1 MRRLTTFLTVIALVS
16 VTATSALAQQGRTE
30 LRGRITDETGGALP
44 GVTVFIQ
51 NEADGTFREVITSGD
66 GSYFAAQ
73 LLPGVFTVTV
83 ALPGFT
89 TFQTTGFEL
98 RVGATVPLDIVLGV
112 GALEE
117 TVTVSGQAP
126 LVDLTSAEVGGT
138 LDTAELLDMPLQ
150 NRSAFAAISL
160 LPGIQFLPSA
170 SGGNDTII
178 ANGQTTASSSLN
190 VDGGSNSDSSS
201 GGAGGSQVKVA
212 IESVQEFQ
220 VVSGQFDAEFG
231 RSSGAIINAVT
242 KRGTNQ
248 WSGAGFSY
256 STSTDMTA
264 RNYFNAQQF
273 AEDPSVEKPTNNKY
287 EFGGVFGG
295 PIVQDKAHF
304 FVSLERR
311 LTNPARAII
320 LPSRGAGLPAL
331 SWSAAEQWRAWNTMY
346 RVDHQVNGNNSWAL
360 RFMRE
365 TSPETNR
372 HGNRTLTSGHDS
384 WDEEYIWV
392 GSYTSVIGNN
402 VVNTAR
408 VTRSYEDNGGGPPAW
423 WDLDGPALRD
433 GQMRNLTPALVHDSF
448 QDGVA
453 PWAGARVDSQWQYN
467 NTTSWFVPDMM
478 GDHDFKFGGTFHRS
492 FIDDFR
498 ETRLNGEFHFATDM
512 PFDVNNYSTYPE
524 RLRVRVGAPAGNEFA
539 YPINTFEAFF
549 QDKWTLNERWTVGL
563 GVRWDAELLNAKR
576 VDNPLMVPQTDPR
589 DWNNISPRL
598 SIAYDVTGDGRSVL
612 RAGYG
617 HFYDRTLFSGLDNVL
632 QDPVFSNS
640 FVASFPR
647 GGGDQGGQEDPGPR
661 NGMPI
666 QDPDLAQALRIGS
679 AAAGECGPATARD
692 GATHC
697 PLLNHDFI
705 QSIYPG
711 SATRFNEA
719 NTFIDNY
726 RRQQPLFGQFTVG
739 FEREL
744 MPTLS
749 VAMDY
754 VNIRGSQLLNRI
766 NYVAPLRDG
775 INSSDELTWYD
786 VFPYQNGPGGG
797 YTGVYNRTDTVNYP
811 SCPGAVGAGY
821 YSDDAL
827 LAAQCAKAGP
837 DGIDPRTG
845 LLIGVWQGRL
855 LSIESTGFSSY
866 DGLNFSMEKRYSDRW
881 GMRLSYALGYSRGD
895 TFEQYGTNG
904 ISVNGVQTQVLG
916 DLNMDLNWQPAEHD
930 RKHVLTLSGR
940 TELPGGITLSP
951 IFRYMSANPFTM
963 YNSQFDLDRNGTNW
977 DPLPA
982 GTYGGAGANAFEAEH
997 NGRQGGARQ
1006 GDYINLDVRFG
1017 WRARPGDGDTFD
1029 IYFDLINVLNR
1040 PNFFVASWANGDQ
1053 NSGNFSR
1060 YTLLRSGGV
1069 PRQANFGVRY
1079 GF

>member
-1 MRRLTTFLTVIALVS
+1 MVRRLTTFLTVAALVG
-16 VTATSALAQQGRTE
+16 VTAAPALAQVGRTE
-30 LRGRITDETGGALP
+30 LRGTVTDETGGALP

-51 NEADGTFREVITSGD
+51 NEADGTFREVITGGD

-73 LLPGVFTVTV
+73 LLPGTFSVTA
-83 ALPGFT
+83 ALPGFS

-98 RVGATVPLDIVLGV
+98 RVGQTLPLDIILGV

-138 LDTAELLDMPLQ
+138 LDSQELTEMPLQ

-178 ANGQTTASSSLN
+178 ANGQTAASSNLN
-190 VDGGSNSDSSS
+190 VDGGYNSDSTS

-231 RSSGAIINAVT
+231 RSSGAVINAVT

-256 STSTDMTA
+256 STNTAMTA
-264 RNYFNAQQF
+264 RNFFNQQQF
-273 AEDPSVEKPTNNKY
+273 EDDPSTEKPTNNKY

-304 FVSLERR
+304 FFSLERR
-311 LTNPARAII
+311 ITNPARAVIFAD
-320 LPSRGAGLPAL
+320 RGPGLPDL
-331 SWSAAEQWRAWNTMY
+331 NWSQAENWEAWNTMY
-346 RVDHQVNGNNSWAL
+346 RVDHQVNGSNSWAL
-360 RFMRE
+360 RLMNE

-372 HGNRTLTSGHDS
+372 YGNRTLTSGHDG
-384 WDEEYIWV
+384 WDDEHIWV

-402 VVNTAR
+402 VVNTVR
-408 VTRSYEDNGGGPPAW
+408 ITRSYENVGGGSPAW
-423 WDLDGPALRD
+423 WALDGPGLRN
-433 GQMRNLTPALVHDSF
+433 GQMRNLTPGYEMDSF
-448 QDGVA
+448 SDGIA
-453 PWAGARVDSQWQYN
+453 PWAGGRIDSQWQYN
-467 NTTSWFVPDMM
+467 NTTSWFVPDKM
-478 GDHDFKFGGTFHRS
+478 GDHDIKWGGTYHQA
-492 FIDDFR
+492 FIEDFR
-498 ETRLNGEFHFATDM
+498 ESYLGGQFHFNTDR
-512 PFDVNNYSTYPE
+512 PFDIDDYTTYPE
-524 RLRVRVGAPAGNEFA
+524 RLRIRVGKENGRQFE
-539 YPINTFEAFF
+539 YPINTWEVFL

-563 GVRWDAELLNAKR
+563 GVRWDAEMLNAAAT
-576 VDNPLMVPQTDPR
+576 DNPLMVPGTDPR

-598 SIAYDVTGDGRSVL
+598 SLAYDVTGDGRSVI
-612 RAGYG
+612 RAGFG

-632 QDPVFSNS
+632 QDPIYNDS
-640 FVASFPR
+640 FTANFPR
-647 GGGDQGGQEDPGPR
+647 GGGGQGGQEDPGPR

-666 QDPDLAQALRIGS
+666 QDPELAGSLRIGV
-679 AAAGECGPATARD
+679 AANGECGPATTRD
-692 GATHC
+692 GLTHC
-697 PLLNHDFI
+697 PLVNHDFV
-705 QSIYPG
+705 QSIYPPG
-711 SATRFNEA
+711 NTSRFNEG
-719 NTFIDNY
+719 IVYVDNY
-726 RRQQPLFGQFTVG
+726 RRKQPLFGQFTVG
-739 FEREL
+739 FEREVL
-744 MPTLS
+744 PTLS
-749 VAMDY
+749 VGIDY
-754 VNIRGSQLLNRI
+754 VNISGSQLLNRI
-766 NYVAPLRDG
+766 NYVAPYRDG
-775 INSSDELTWYD
+775 IDSSDPVTFYD
-786 VFPYQNGPGGG
+786 VYADRG
-797 YTGVYNRTDTVNYP
+797 GVYNRTDTVFYP
-811 SCPGAVGAGY
+811 SCPQAAADASQ
-821 YSDDAL
+821 YSSNPAII
-827 LAAQCAKAGP
+827 AEQCAKADP
-837 DGIDPRTG
+837 VTGIDPRTG
-845 LLIGVWQGRL
+845 FMIGVWNSRL
-855 LSIESTGFSSY
+855 LSIESTGLSRY
-866 DGLNFSMEKRYSDRW
+866 DGLNLSMEKRYSDRW

-904 ISVNGVQTQVLG
+904 ISLNGVQTQVLNE
-916 DLNMDLNWQPAEHD
+916 LNMADNWQPAEHD

-940 TELPGGITLSP
+940 TELAGGITLSP

-963 YNSQFDLDRNGTNW
+963 YNSQLDLDRNGTNW

-982 GTYGGAGANAFEAEH
+982 GTYTGEGANAFTVEH

-1006 GDYINLDVRFG
+1006 GDYINLDLRFG
-1017 WRARPGDGDTFD
+1017 WRARPAEGDTLD
-1029 IYFDLINVLNR
+1029 IYFDLINVFNR

-1069 PRQANFGVRY
+1069 PRQANFGIRY

>member
-1 MRRLTTFLTVIALVS
+1 MRRLTTFLTVAALIGAAA
-16 VTATSALAQQGRTE
+16 TAALAQQGRTE
-30 LRGRITDETGGALP
+30 LRGSVTDETGGALP

-51 NEADGTFREVITSGD
+51 NEADGTFREVITGGD

-73 LLPGVFTVTV
+73 LLPGVFTVTA

-98 RVGATVPLDIVLGV
+98 RVGQTLPLDIVLGV

-126 LVDLTSAEVGGT
+126 LVDLTSAEVGGAIDNAD
-138 LDTAELLDMPLQ
+138 LVEMPLV

-160 LPGIQFLPSA
+160 LPGIQFLPS
-170 SGGNDTII
+170 SSQGNDGII
-178 ANGQTTASSSLN
+178 ANGQTAAASSLN
-190 VDGGSNSDSSS
+190 VDGGYNNDSTG

-212 IESVQEFQ
+212 IEAVQEFQ

-231 RSSGAIINAVT
+231 RSSGAVINAVT

-256 STSTDMTA
+256 STNTAMTA

-273 AEDPSVEKPTNNKY
+273 AEDSSVEKPKNSKY
-287 EFGGVFGG
+287 EFGGTFGG
-295 PIVQDKAHF
+295 PVVQDKMHF

-311 LTNPARAII
+311 LTNPAR
-320 LPSRGAGLPAL
+320 SRIFNSRPDLN
-331 SWSAAEQWRAWNTMY
+331 WSAPESWRAWNTMY

-365 TSPETNR
+365 TSPETDR
-372 HGNRTLTSGHDS
+372 YGNRTVISAHDQED
-384 WDEEYIWV
+384 DEQIWV

-402 VVNTAR
+402 VVNTVR
-408 VTRSYEDNGGGPPAW
+408 ITRSYENAAGASPAW
-423 WDLDGPALRD
+423 YEIGGHQSRD
-433 GQMRNLTPALVHDSF
+433 GQMRNLSPGYRMDSF
-448 QDGVA
+448 WDGIA
-453 PWAGARVDSQWQYN
+453 PWAGGRIDSQWQYN
-467 NTTSWFVPDMM
+467 NTTSWFVPDMA

-498 ETRLNGEFHFATDM
+498 ENFLGGAFHFATDE
-512 PFDVNNYSTYPE
+512 PFDVDDYTTYPH
-524 RLRVRVGAPAGNEFA
+524 RLQVRVGAPTGNQFA
-539 YPINTFEAFF
+539 YPINTWEAFF

-576 VDNPLMVPQTDPR
+576 TDNPLMTPGTDPR

-598 SIAYDVTGDGRSVL
+598 SVAYDVTGDGRSVL

-617 HFYDRTLFSGLDNVL
+617 YFYDRTLFSGLDNVL
-632 QDPVFSNS
+632 QDPVVNRS

-647 GGGDQGGQEDPGPR
+647 GGGEQGGQEDPGPR

-666 QDPDLAQALRIGS
+666 EDPELRQALRIGV
-679 AAAGECGPATARD
+679 AANGDCGPATERD

-697 PLLNHDFI
+697 PLVNHDFV
-705 QSIYPG
+705 SSVYPVG
-711 SATRFNEA
+711 TTDRFNES
-719 NTFIDNY
+719 NVYIDNY
-726 RRQQPLFGQFTVG
+726 RRQQPLFKQFTVG

-749 VAMDY
+749 VGVDY
-754 VNIRGSQLLNRI
+754 VNIRGSGLLNRI

-775 INSSDELTWYD
+775 TDSSDPLTWYD
-786 VFPYQNGPGGG
+786 AWYGTDRIGVYDRAENGGPGIGG
-797 YTGVYNRTDTVNYP
+797 WQTYP
-811 SCPGAVGAGY
+811 SCAGGAATAGL
-821 YSDDAL
+821 YSNPDV
-827 LAAQCAKAGP
+827 LAAECAKVGP
-837 DGIDPRTG
+837 DGLGPAG
-845 LLIGVWQGRL
+845 LPIGVWQGRL
-855 LSIESTGFSSY
+855 LSIESVGLSSY
-866 DGLNFSMEKRYSDRW
+866 DGLNVALEKRYSDRW
-881 GMRLSYALGYSRGD
+881 GMRVSYALGHSRGD

-904 ISVNGVQTQVLG
+904 VSLNGVQTQVLG
-916 DLNMDLNWQPAEHD
+916 NLHMDRNWQPAEQD
-930 RKHVLTLSGR
+930 RRHVLTLSGR

-951 IFRYMSANPFTM
+951 IFRYMSDIPFTI
-963 YNSQFDLDRNGTNW
+963 YNSRVDLDRNGTNW
-977 DPLPA
+977 DPLPQ
-982 GTYGGAGANAFEAEH
+982 GTYSGTGANPITAAH
-997 NGRQGGARQ
+997 NGRQGGARSA
-1006 GDYINLDVRFG
+1006 DFINLDLRFG
-1017 WRARPGDGDTFD
+1017 WRARPAEGDTLDIFFD
-1029 IYFDLINVLNR
+1029 VINVFNR
-1040 PNFFVASWANGDQ
+1040 PNFNAAVGNE
-1053 NSGNFSR
+1053 NSGDFMN
-1060 YTLLRSGGV
+1060 YTSLRSGGI

>member
-1 MRRLTTFLTVIALVS
+1 MRRLTTFLTVAALVGAA
-16 VTATSALAQQGRTE
+16 ATPALAQQGRTE
-30 LRGRITDETGGALP
+30 LRGRVTDETGGALP

-51 NEADGTFREVITSGD
+51 NEADGTFREVITGAD

-89 TFQTTGFEL
+89 TFQTTGYEL
-98 RVGATVPLDIVLGV
+98 RVGQTLPLDIVLGV

-138 LDTAELLDMPLQ
+138 LDSQELVDMPLQ

-160 LPGIQFLPSA
+160 LPGIQFLPSE
-170 SGGNDTII
+170 SSGNDTII
-178 ANGQTTASSSLN
+178 ANGQTAASSNLN
-190 VDGGSNSDSSS
+190 VDGGYNGDSTS

-231 RSSGAIINAVT
+231 RSSGAVINAVT

-256 STSTDMTA
+256 STSTGMTA
-264 RNYFNAQQF
+264 RNFFNAQQF
-273 AEDPSVEKPTNNKY
+273 AEDPSVEKPSNNKY

-295 PIVQDKAHF
+295 PIVQDKMHF

-311 LTNPARAII
+311 LNNPARARIFSTR
-320 LPSRGAGLPAL
+320 PEL
-331 SWSAAEQWRAWNTMY
+331 SWSSPERWRALNTMY

-360 RFMRE
+360 RYMRE
-365 TSPETNR
+365 TSPEDNR
-372 HGNRTLTSGHDS
+372 IGNRTELSSVDS
-384 WDEEYIWV
+384 TDDEYMFV

-402 VVNTAR
+402 VVNTVR
-408 VTRSYEDNGGGPPAW
+408 VTRTHEFYSGGPPLW
-423 WDLDGPALRD
+423 YEIDGHISLDGA
-433 GQMRNLTPALVHDSF
+433 MRNVTPSYHMDSF

-453 PWAGARVDSQWQYN
+453 PWAWGREDSQWQYN
-467 NTTSWFVPDMM
+467 NTTSWFIPDKM
-478 GDHDFKFGGTFHRS
+478 GDHDIKFGGTFHRS
-492 FIDDFR
+492 FIDDFS
-498 ETRLNGEFHFATDM
+498 ESFLGGGFYFDTDR
-512 PFDVNNYSTYPE
+512 PFDVDDYSTYPE
-524 RLRVRVGAPAGNEFA
+524 RLRVRVGKQDGRQFA
-539 YPINTFEAFF
+539 YPINTFETFL

-563 GVRWDAELLNAKR
+563 GVRWDAELLNAKLT
-576 VDNPLMVPQTDPR
+576 DNPLMTPGTDPR

-598 SIAYDVTGDGRSVL
+598 SLAYDVTGDGRSVI

-617 HFYDRTLFSGLDNVL
+617 FFYDRTLFSGLDNVL
-632 QDPVFSNS
+632 QDPIYNDS
-640 FVASFPR
+640 FIASFPR
-647 GGGDQGGQEDPGPR
+647 GGGGQGGQLDPGPR

-666 QDPDLAQALRIGS
+666 QDPELAGAIRIGS
-679 AAAGECGPATARD
+679 AAAGECGPSTARD
-692 GATHC
+692 GVPNC
-697 PLLNHDFI
+697 VLLDRDFVE
-705 QSIYPG
+705 SIYPTG
-711 SATRFNEA
+711 NTSRFNES
-719 NTFIDNY
+719 NVYVDNY
-726 RRQQPLFGQFTVG
+726 RRQQPLFKQFTVG

-749 VAMDY
+749 VGVDY

-766 NYVAPLRDG
+766 NYVAPYRDG
-775 INSSDELTWYD
+775 VDSTAELTWYD
-786 VFPYQNGPGGG
+786 VFPNRG
-797 YTGVYNRTDTVNYP
+797 GVYDRTDTVYYP
-811 SCPGAVGAGY
+811 SCALNADGVPAAVAANI
-821 YSDDAL
+821 YSNPAR
-827 LAAQCAKAGP
+827 LATECAKTGP

-845 LLIGVWQGRL
+845 LLVGLWQGRL
-855 LSIESTGFSSY
+855 LSIESTGLSSY
-866 DGLNFSMEKRYSDRW
+866 DGLNVSMEKRYSDRW

-904 ISVNGVQTQVLG
+904 VSLNGVQTQVLG

-963 YNSQFDLDRNGTNW
+963 YNSQLDLDRNGTNW
-977 DPLPA
+977 DPIPQ
-982 GTYGGAGANAFEAEH
+982 GTYTGEGANAFTVDH
-997 NGRQGGARQ
+997 NGRQGGARA
-1006 GDYINLDVRFG
+1006 GDYVNLDLRFG
-1017 WRARPGDGDTFD
+1017 WRARPAEGDTLD
-1029 IYFDLINVLNR
+1029 IYFDLINVFDR
-1040 PNFFVASWANGDQ
+1040 PNFFVASWENGDQ
-1053 NSGNFSR
+1053 NSGNFAR
-1060 YTLLRSGGV
+1060 YTALRSGGI

>member
-1 MRRLTTFLTVIALVS
+1 MRRLTTFLTVAALVGA
-16 VTATSALAQQGRTE
+16 TATLALAQQGRTE
-30 LRGRITDETGGALP
+30 LRGRIMDETGGALP

-51 NEADGTFREVITSGD
+51 NEADGTFREVITGAD

-73 LLPGVFTVTV
+73 LLPGTFSITA
-83 ALPGFT
+83 ALPGFG
-89 TFQTTGFEL
+89 TFQTTGYEL

-138 LDTAELLDMPLQ
+138 LDSQELTEMPLQ

-178 ANGQTTASSSLN
+178 ANGQTAASSNLN
-190 VDGGSNSDSSS
+190 VDGGYNSDSTS

-231 RSSGAIINAVT
+231 RSSGAVINAVT

-256 STSTDMTA
+256 STNTAMTA
-264 RNYFNAQQF
+264 RNFFNAQQF
-273 AEDPSVEKPTNNKY
+273 AEDPNDPDNAKPTNNKY

-311 LTNPARAII
+311 ITNPARSYIF
-320 LPSRGAGLPAL
+320 PDRGPGLPNL
-331 SWSAAEQWRAWNTMY
+331 NWSQAENWLAWNTMY

-360 RFMRE
+360 RLMKE

-372 HGNRTLTSGHDS
+372 YGNRTLTSGHDG
-384 WDEEYIWV
+384 WDDEHIWV

-402 VVNTAR
+402 VVNTVR
-408 VTRSYEDNGGGPPAW
+408 ITRSYENVGGGPPTW
-423 WDLDGPALRD
+423 WELDGPGLRD
-433 GQMRNLTPALVHDSF
+433 GQMRNLTPAYAMDSF

-467 NTTSWFVPDMM
+467 NTTSWFVPDKM
-478 GDHDFKFGGTFHRS
+478 GDHDIKFGGTYHQA

-498 ETRLNGEFHFATDM
+498 ESFLGGEFHFNTDR
-512 PFDVNNYSTYPE
+512 PFDVDDYSTYPE
-524 RLRVRVGAPAGNEFA
+524 RLRIRVGKENGRQFD
-539 YPINTFEAFF
+539 YPINTWEVFL

-563 GVRWDAELLNAKR
+563 GVRWDAEMLNAAAA
-576 VDNPLMVPQTDPR
+576 DNPLMVPGTDPR

-598 SIAYDVTGDGRSVL
+598 SLAYDVTGDGRSVI
-612 RAGYG
+612 RAGFG

-632 QDPVFSNS
+632 QDPIYNDS
-640 FVASFPR
+640 FTANFPR
-647 GGGDQGGQEDPGPR
+647 GGGGQGGQEDPGPR

-666 QDPDLAQALRIGS
+666 QDPELAGSLRIGV
-679 AAAGECGPATARD
+679 AANGECGPATTRD
-692 GATHC
+692 GLTHC
-697 PLLNHDFI
+697 PLVNHDFV
-705 QSIYPG
+705 QSIYPPG
-711 SATRFNEA
+711 NTSRFNEG
-719 NTFIDNY
+719 IVYVDNY
-726 RRQQPLFGQFTVG
+726 RRKQPLFGQFTVG

-749 VAMDY
+749 VGVDY

-766 NYVAPLRDG
+766 NYVAPYRDG
-775 INSSDELTWYD
+775 IDSSDPVTFYD
-786 VFPYQNGPGGG
+786 VFADRG
-797 YTGVYNRTDTVNYP
+797 GVYNRTDTVFYP
-811 SCPGAVGAGY
+811 SCPDAG
-821 YSDDAL
+821 SFQDSSNPSI
-827 LAAQCAKAGP
+827 LAAQCAKADP
-837 DGIDPRTG
+837 VTGIDPRTG
-845 LLIGVWQGRL
+845 FQIGVWNSRL
-855 LSIESTGFSSY
+855 LSIESTGISRY
-866 DGLNFSMEKRYSDRW
+866 DGLNLSMEKRYSDRW

-904 ISVNGVQTQVLG
+904 ISLNGVQTQVLNE
-916 DLNMDLNWQPAEHD
+916 LHMDRNWQPAEHD

-963 YNSQFDLDRNGTNW
+963 YNSQFDLDQNGTNW
-977 DPLPA
+977 DPVPA
-982 GTYGGAGANAFEAEH
+982 GTYTGEGANAFTVEH

-1006 GDYINLDVRFG
+1006 GDYVNLDVRFG
-1017 WRARPGDGDTFD
+1017 WRARPAEGDTLD
-1029 IYFDLINVLNR
+1029 IYFDLINVFNR

-1053 NSGNFSR
+1053 NSGNFAR

-1069 PRQANFGVRY
+1069 PRQANFGIRY

>member
-1 MRRLTTFLTVIALVS
+1 MRRLTTFLTVAALVGAA
-16 VTATSALAQQGRTE
+16 ATPSLAQQGRTE
-30 LRGRITDETGGALP
+30 LRGNVTDETGGALP

-51 NEADGTFREVITSGD
+51 NEADGTFREVITGAD

-89 TFQTTGFEL
+89 TFQTTGYEL
-98 RVGATVPLDIVLGV
+98 RVGQTLPLDIVLGV

-138 LDTAELLDMPLQ
+138 LDSQELVDMPLQ

-160 LPGIQFLPSA
+160 LPGIQFLPSE
-170 SGGNDTII
+170 SSGNDTII
-178 ANGQTTASSSLN
+178 ANGQTAAASNLN
-190 VDGGSNSDSSS
+190 VDGGYNGDSTS

-231 RSSGAIINAVT
+231 RSSGAVVNAVT

-256 STSTDMTA
+256 STSTNMTA
-264 RNYFNAQQF
+264 RNFFNAQQF
-273 AEDPSVEKPTNNKY
+273 EEDPSTEKPTNNKY

-295 PIVQDKAHF
+295 PIVQDKMHF

-311 LTNPARAII
+311 LNNPARAQIFSTRPE
-320 LPSRGAGLPAL
+320 LT
-331 SWSAAEQWRAWNTMY
+331 WSSPERWRALNTMY

-360 RFMRE
+360 RYMRE
-365 TSPETNR
+365 TSPEDNR
-372 HGNRTLTSGHDS
+372 IGNRTEISSVDS
-384 WDEEYIWV
+384 TDDEYMFV

-402 VVNTAR
+402 VVNTVR
-408 VTRSYEDNGGGPPAW
+408 VTRSHEFYSGGPPAW
-423 WDLDGPALRD
+423 YDIEGHTSLDGA
-433 GQMRNLTPALVHDSF
+433 MRNVTPSYHRPSF

-453 PWAGARVDSQWQYN
+453 PWAWGREDSQWQYN
-467 NTTSWFVPDMM
+467 NTTSWFIPDKM
-478 GDHDFKFGGTFHRS
+478 GDHDIKFGGTFHRS
-492 FIDDFR
+492 FIDDFS
-498 ETRLNGEFHFATDM
+498 ESFLGGGFYFNTDRK
-512 PFDVNNYSTYPE
+512 FDVNDYSTYPE
-524 RLRVRVGAPAGNEFA
+524 RLRVRVGKQDGRQFA
-539 YPINTFEAFF
+539 YPINTIETFL

-563 GVRWDAELLNAKR
+563 GVRWDAELLNAKLT
-576 VDNPLMVPQTDPR
+576 DNPLMTPGTDPR
-589 DWNNISPRL
+589 DWNNVSPRL
-598 SIAYDVTGDGRSVL
+598 SLAYDVTGDGRSVI

-617 HFYDRTLFSGLDNVL
+617 FFYDRTLFSGLDNVL
-632 QDPVFSNS
+632 QDPIYNDS
-640 FVASFPR
+640 FIASFPR
-647 GGGDQGGQEDPGPR
+647 GGGGQGGQEDPGPR

-666 QDPDLAQALRIGS
+666 QDPELAGAISIGS
-679 AAAGECGPATARD
+679 AAAGECGPSTARD
-692 GATHC
+692 GVPNC
-697 PLLNHDFI
+697 VLLNRDFVE
-705 QSIYPG
+705 SIYPTG
-711 SATRFNEA
+711 NTSRFNES
-719 NTFIDNY
+719 NVYIDNY
-726 RRQQPLFGQFTVG
+726 RRQQPLFKQFTVG
-739 FEREL
+739 FEREV

-749 VAMDY
+749 VGIDY

-766 NYVAPLRDG
+766 NYVAPYRDAVD
-775 INSSDELTWYD
+775 SSAAVTWYD
-786 VFPYQNGPGGG
+786 VGFPDRG
-797 YTGVYNRTDTVNYP
+797 GVYDRTDTVYYP
-811 SCPGAVGAGY
+811 SCALNADGVPAAVAANI
-821 YSDDAL
+821 YSNPTR
-827 LAAQCAKAGP
+827 LAAECAKAGP

-845 LLIGVWQGRL
+845 KLIGLWQGRL
-855 LSIESTGFSSY
+855 LSIESTGLSSY
-866 DGLNFSMEKRYSDRW
+866 DGLNVSMEKRYSDRW

-904 ISVNGVQTQVLG
+904 ISLNGVQTQVLD
-916 DLNMDLNWQPAEHD
+916 DLRMDENWQPAEHD

-963 YNSQFDLDRNGTNW
+963 YNSQLDLDRNGTNW
-977 DPLPA
+977 DPIPQ
-982 GTYGGAGANAFEAEH
+982 GTYTGEGANAFTVDH
-997 NGRQGGARQ
+997 NGRQGGARA
-1006 GDYINLDVRFG
+1006 GDYMNLDLRFG
-1017 WRARPGDGDTFD
+1017 WRARPAQGDTLD
-1029 IYFDLINVLNR
+1029 IYFDLINVFDR

-1053 NSGNFSR
+1053 NSGNFAR
-1060 YTLLRSGGV
+1060 YTALRSGGI

>member
-1 MRRLTTFLTVIALVS
+1 MRTFTTFLIVGALLGA
-16 VTATSALAQQGRTE
+16 TATPALAQVGRTE
-30 LRGRITDETGGALP
+30 LRGSVTDETGGALP

-51 NEADGTFREVITSGD
+51 NEADGTFREVITGGD

-73 LLPGVFTVTV
+73 LLPGTFSVTA
-83 ALPGFT
+83 ALPGFS

-98 RVGATVPLDIVLGV
+98 RVGQTLPLDIILGV

-138 LDTAELLDMPLQ
+138 LDSQELTEMPLQ

-178 ANGQTTASSSLN
+178 ANGQTAASSNLN
-190 VDGGSNSDSSS
+190 VDGGYNSDSTS

-231 RSSGAIINAVT
+231 RSSGAVINAVT

-256 STSTDMTA
+256 STNTAMTA
-264 RNYFNAQQF
+264 RNFFNQQQF
-273 AEDPSVEKPTNNKY
+273 EDDPSTEKPTNNKY

-304 FVSLERR
+304 FFSLERR
-311 LTNPARAII
+311 ITNPARAVIFAD
-320 LPSRGAGLPAL
+320 RGPGLPDL
-331 SWSAAEQWRAWNTMY
+331 NWSQAENWEAWNTMY
-346 RVDHQVNGNNSWAL
+346 RVDHQVNGSNSWAL
-360 RFMRE
+360 RLMNE

-372 HGNRTLTSGHDS
+372 YGNRTLTSGHDG
-384 WDEEYIWV
+384 WDDEHIWV

-402 VVNTAR
+402 VVNTVR
-408 VTRSYEDNGGGPPAW
+408 ITRSYENVGGGSPAW
-423 WDLDGPALRD
+423 WALDGPNLRN
-433 GQMRNLTPALVHDSF
+433 GQMRNLTPGYEMDSF
-448 QDGVA
+448 SDGIA
-453 PWAGARVDSQWQYN
+453 PWAGGRIDSQWQYN
-467 NTTSWFVPDMM
+467 NTTSWFVPDKL
-478 GDHDFKFGGTFHRS
+478 GDHDIKWGGTYHQA
-492 FIDDFR
+492 FIEDFR
-498 ETRLNGEFHFATDM
+498 ESYLGGQFHFNTDR
-512 PFDVNNYSTYPE
+512 PFDIDDYSTYPE
-524 RLRVRVGAPAGNEFA
+524 RLRIRVGKENGRQFE
-539 YPINTFEAFF
+539 YPINTWEVFL

-563 GVRWDAELLNAKR
+563 GVRWDAEMLNAAAT
-576 VDNPLMVPQTDPR
+576 DNPLMVPGTDPR

-598 SIAYDVTGDGRSVL
+598 SLAYDVTGDGRSVI
-612 RAGYG
+612 RAGFG

-632 QDPVFSNS
+632 QDPIYNDS
-640 FVASFPR
+640 FTANFPR
-647 GGGDQGGQEDPGPR
+647 GGGGQGGQEDPGPR

-666 QDPDLAQALRIGS
+666 QDPELAGSLRIGV
-679 AAAGECGPATARD
+679 AANGECGPATTRD
-692 GATHC
+692 GLTHC
-697 PLLNHDFI
+697 PLVNHDFV
-705 QSIYPG
+705 QSIYPPG
-711 SATRFNEA
+711 NTSRFNEG
-719 NTFIDNY
+719 IVYVDNY
-726 RRQQPLFGQFTVG
+726 RRKQPLFGQFTVG
-739 FEREL
+739 FEREV

-749 VAMDY
+749 VGIDY
-754 VNIRGSQLLNRI
+754 VNISGSQLLNRI
-766 NYVAPLRDG
+766 NYVAPYRDG
-775 INSSDELTWYD
+775 IDSSDPVTFYD
-786 VFPYQNGPGGG
+786 VYADRG
-797 YTGVYNRTDTVNYP
+797 GVYNRTDTVFYP
-811 SCPGAVGAGY
+811 SCPQAAADAGQ
-821 YSDDAL
+821 YSSNPAII
-827 LAAQCAKAGP
+827 AEQCAKADP
-837 DGIDPRTG
+837 VTGIDPRTG
-845 LLIGVWQGRL
+845 FMIGVWNSRL
-855 LSIESTGFSSY
+855 LSIESTGLSRY
-866 DGLNFSMEKRYSDRW
+866 DGLNLSMEKRYSNRW

-904 ISVNGVQTQVLG
+904 ISLNGVQTQVLNE
-916 DLNMDLNWQPAEHD
+916 LNMADNWQPAEHD

-940 TELPGGITLSP
+940 TELAGGITLSP

-963 YNSQFDLDRNGTNW
+963 YNSQLDLDRNGTNW

-982 GTYGGAGANAFEAEH
+982 GTYTGEGANAFTVEH

-1006 GDYINLDVRFG
+1006 GDYINLDLRFG
-1017 WRARPGDGDTFD
+1017 WRARPAEGDTLD
-1029 IYFDLINVLNR
+1029 IYFDLINVFNR

-1069 PRQANFGVRY
+1069 PRQANFGIRY

>member
-1 MRRLTTFLTVIALVS
+1 MRRLATFLTVAALVG

-73 LLPGVFTVTV
+73 LQPGVFTVTV

-112 GALEE
+112 GSLEE

-138 LDTAELLDMPLQ
+138 LDSDDLISMPLQ

-170 SGGNDTII
+170 SQGADTII
-178 ANGQTTASSSLN
+178 ANGQTAASSSLN
-190 VDGGSNSDSSS
+190 FDGGYNSGSSS
-201 GGAGGSQVKVA
+201 GGARGSQVRVA

-220 VVSGQFDAEFG
+220 VISGQFDAEFG
-231 RSSGAIINAVT
+231 RSSGAVVNAVT

-256 STSTDMTA
+256 STSTNMTA

-273 AEDPSVEKPTNNKY
+273 AEDPSVEKPSNNKY

-295 PIVQDKAHF
+295 PVLQDKAHF
-304 FVSLERR
+304 FVSLEGRVA
-311 LTNPARAII
+311 NPARAQTFSTR
-320 LPSRGAGLPAL
+320 PEL
-331 SWSAAEQWRAWNTMY
+331 SWSAAEEWRALNTMY
-346 RVDHQVNGNNSWAL
+346 RIDHQINGNNSWAL
-360 RFMRE
+360 RYVDE
-365 TSPETNR
+365 SKPERNQI
-372 HGNRTLTSGHDS
+372 GNRTAISPLNR
-384 WDEEYIWV
+384 EEDDYIWV

-408 VTRSYEDNGGGPPAW
+408 VTRVFEARGGGPPAW
-423 WDLDGPALRD
+423 FDLGGDVSRD
-433 GQMRNLTPALVHDSF
+433 GQMRNLPPTYIYDSF
-448 QDGVA
+448 QDHA
-453 PWAGARVDSQWQYN
+453 PWAWNRDDSQWQYN

-478 GDHDFKFGGTFHRS
+478 GDHDFKFGGTYHRS
-492 FIDDFR
+492 AIDDFA
-498 ETRLNGEFHFATDM
+498 EHWLGGEFHFATDR
-512 PFDVNNYSTYPE
+512 PFDRDDWSTYPE
-524 RLRVRVGAPAGNEFA
+524 RLRVRVGDPAGQTFA
-539 YPINTFEAFF
+539 YPIDTFEVFF

-563 GVRWDAELLNAKR
+563 GVRWDAELLSAR
-576 VDNPLMVPQTDPR
+576 REDNPLMVPGTDPR

-598 SIAYDVTGDGRSVL
+598 SLAYDVTGDGRSVI

-617 HFYDRTLFSGLDNVL
+617 YFYDRTLFSGLDNVL
-632 QDPVFSNS
+632 QDPVFTDS

-647 GGGDQGGQEDPGPR
+647 GGGDQGGQADPGPR

-666 QDPDLAQALRIGS
+666 EDRELMGSIRIGS

-692 GATHC
+692 GVPHC
-697 PLLNHDFI
+697 ALLNRDFI
-705 QSIYPG
+705 ESIYPTG
-711 SATRFNEA
+711 TSFQFNEA
-719 NTFIDNY
+719 NTFVDNY
-726 RRQQPLFGQFTVG
+726 RRQQPLFAQFTVG

-744 MPTLS
+744 APTLS
-749 VAMDY
+749 VGIDY

-766 NYVAPLRDG
+766 NYVAPYRDG
-775 INSSDELTWYD
+775 INSTDELTYYD
-786 VFPYQNGPGGG
+786 VFPDRG
-797 YTGVYNRTDTVNYP
+797 GVYNRTDTVFFP
-811 SCPGAVGAGY
+811 SCPQAVADADL
-821 YSDDAL
+821 YSSNPAVL
-827 LAAQCAKAGP
+827 QRECAKADP
-837 DGIDPRTG
+837 LTGIDPRTG
-845 LLIGVWQGRL
+845 LAIGVWAQGRL

-866 DGLNFSMEKRYSDRW
+866 DGLNIAMEKRYSDRW
-881 GMRLSYALGYSRGD
+881 GARLSYALGYSRGD

-904 ISVNGVQTQVLG
+904 VSVNGVQTQVLG

-940 TELPGGITLSP
+940 TELAGGITLSP
-951 IFRYMSANPFTM
+951 IFRYMSSNPFTM
-963 YNSQFDLDRNGTNW
+963 YNKLFDLDRNGTNW
-977 DPLPA
+977 DPIPA
-982 GTYGGAGANAFEAEH
+982 GTYTGEGPNAFTTEH
-997 NGRQGGARQ
+997 NGRQGGTRQ
-1006 GDYINLDVRFG
+1006 GDYVNLDIRFG
-1017 WRARPGDGDTFD
+1017 WRARPAQGDTLD
-1029 IYFDLINVLNR
+1029 IYFDIINVFNR
-1040 PNFFVASWANGDQ
+1040 PNFFVASTENGNQ
-1053 NSGNFSR
+1053 NSGNFAR
-1060 YTLLRSGGV
+1060 YTLLRSNGI
-1069 PRQANFGVRY
+1069 PRQANFGIRY

>member
-1 MRRLTTFLTVIALVS
+1 MVRRLTTFLTVAALVG
-16 VTATSALAQQGRTE
+16 VTAAPALAQVGRTE
-30 LRGRITDETGGALP
+30 LRGTVTDETGGALP

-51 NEADGTFREVITSGD
+51 NEADGTFREVITGGD

-73 LLPGVFTVTV
+73 LLPGTFSVTA
-83 ALPGFT
+83 ALPGFS

-98 RVGATVPLDIVLGV
+98 RVGQTLPLDIILGV

-138 LDTAELLDMPLQ
+138 LDSQELTEMPLQ

-178 ANGQTTASSSLN
+178 ANGQTAASSNLN
-190 VDGGSNSDSSS
+190 VDGGYNSDSTS

-231 RSSGAIINAVT
+231 RSSGAVINAVT

-256 STSTDMTA
+256 STNTAMTA
-264 RNYFNAQQF
+264 RNFFNQQQF
-273 AEDPSVEKPTNNKY
+273 EDDPSTEKPTNNKY

-304 FVSLERR
+304 FFSLERR
-311 LTNPARAII
+311 ITNPARAVIFAD
-320 LPSRGAGLPAL
+320 RGPGLPDL
-331 SWSAAEQWRAWNTMY
+331 NWSQAENWEAWNTMY
-346 RVDHQVNGNNSWAL
+346 RVDHQVNGSNSWAL
-360 RFMRE
+360 RLMNE

-372 HGNRTLTSGHDS
+372 YGNRTLTSGHDG
-384 WDEEYIWV
+384 WDDEHIWV

-402 VVNTAR
+402 VVNTVR
-408 VTRSYEDNGGGPPAW
+408 ITRSYENVGGGSPAW
-423 WDLDGPALRD
+423 WALDGPGLRN
-433 GQMRNLTPALVHDSF
+433 GQMRNLTPGYEMDSF
-448 QDGVA
+448 SDGIA
-453 PWAGARVDSQWQYN
+453 PWAGGRIDSQWQYN
-467 NTTSWFVPDMM
+467 NTTSWFVPDKM
-478 GDHDFKFGGTFHRS
+478 GDHDIKWGGTYHQA
-492 FIDDFR
+492 FIEDFR
-498 ETRLNGEFHFATDM
+498 ESYLGGQFHFNTDR
-512 PFDVNNYSTYPE
+512 PFDIDDYSTYPE
-524 RLRVRVGAPAGNEFA
+524 RLRIRVGKENGRQFE
-539 YPINTFEAFF
+539 YPINTWEVFL

-563 GVRWDAELLNAKR
+563 GVRWDAEMLNAAAT
-576 VDNPLMVPQTDPR
+576 DNPLMVPGTDPR

-598 SIAYDVTGDGRSVL
+598 SLAYDVTGDGRSVI
-612 RAGYG
+612 RAGFG

-632 QDPVFSNS
+632 QDPIYNDS
-640 FVASFPR
+640 FTANFPR
-647 GGGDQGGQEDPGPR
+647 GGGGQGGQEDPGPR

-666 QDPDLAQALRIGS
+666 QDPELAGSLRIGV
-679 AAAGECGPATARD
+679 AANGECGPATTRD
-692 GATHC
+692 GLTHC
-697 PLLNHDFI
+697 PLVNHDFV
-705 QSIYPG
+705 QSIYPPG
-711 SATRFNEA
+711 NTSRFNEG
-719 NTFIDNY
+719 IVYVDNY
-726 RRQQPLFGQFTVG
+726 RRKQPLFGQFTVG
-739 FEREL
+739 FEREVL
-744 MPTLS
+744 PTLS
-749 VAMDY
+749 VGIDY
-754 VNIRGSQLLNRI
+754 VNISGSQLLNRI
-766 NYVAPLRDG
+766 NYVAPYRDG
-775 INSSDELTWYD
+775 IDSSDPVTFYD
-786 VFPYQNGPGGG
+786 VYADRG
-797 YTGVYNRTDTVNYP
+797 GVYNRTDTVFYP
-811 SCPGAVGAGY
+811 SCPQAAADAGQ
-821 YSDDAL
+821 YSSNPAII
-827 LAAQCAKAGP
+827 AEQCAKADP
-837 DGIDPRTG
+837 VTGIDPRTG
-845 LLIGVWQGRL
+845 FMIGVWNSRL
-855 LSIESTGFSSY
+855 LSIESTGLSRY
-866 DGLNFSMEKRYSDRW
+866 DGLNLSMEKRYSDRW

-904 ISVNGVQTQVLG
+904 ISLNGVQTQVLNE
-916 DLNMDLNWQPAEHD
+916 LNMAENWQPAEHD

-940 TELPGGITLSP
+940 TELAGGITLSP

-963 YNSQFDLDRNGTNW
+963 YNSQLDLDRNGTNW

-982 GTYGGAGANAFEAEH
+982 GTYTGTGANAFTVEH

-1006 GDYINLDVRFG
+1006 GDYINLDLRFG
-1017 WRARPGDGDTFD
+1017 WRARPAEGDTLD
-1029 IYFDLINVLNR
+1029 IYFDLINVFNR

-1069 PRQANFGVRY
+1069 PRQANFGIRY

>member
-1 MRRLTTFLTVIALVS
+1 MRRLTTFLTVVALVG

-30 LRGRITDETGGALP
+30 LRGTVTDETGGALP

-51 NEADGTFREVITSGD
+51 NEADGTFREVITGAD

-73 LLPGVFTVTV
+73 LLPGVFSVTV

-89 TFQTTGFEL
+89 TFQTIGYEL

-138 LDTAELLDMPLQ
+138 LDSSDLIEMPLQ

-160 LPGIQFLPSA
+160 LPGIQFLPSE
-170 SGGNDTII
+170 SSGNDTII
-178 ANGQTTASSSLN
+178 ANGQTAASSSLN
-190 VDGGSNSDSSS
+190 VDGGSNSDSTS

-231 RSSGAIINAVT
+231 RSSGAVINAVT

-256 STSTDMTA
+256 STTTGMTA

-273 AEDPSVEKPTNNKY
+273 ADDASVEKPTNNKY

-311 LTNPARAII
+311 LNNPARATTFSTRPD
-320 LPSRGAGLPAL
+320 LT
-331 SWSAAEQWRAWNTMY
+331 WSSPESWRALNTMY

-360 RFMRE
+360 RYMQE
-365 TSPETNR
+365 TSPEDNR
-372 HGNRTLTSGHDS
+372 IGNRTETSSVDS
-384 WDEEYIWV
+384 TDDEFMFV

-402 VVNTAR
+402 IVNTVR
-408 VTRSYEDNGGGPPAW
+408 VTYSHEFYSGGPPLW
-423 WDLDGPALRD
+423 YENGGDVNLDGA
-433 GQMRNLTPALVHDSF
+433 MRNATPAYYMSTF

-453 PWAGARVDSQWQYN
+453 PWAWGREDSQWQYN
-467 NTTSWFVPDMM
+467 NTTSWFIPDKM
-478 GDHDFKFGGTFHRS
+478 GDHDIKFGGTFHRS
-492 FIDDFR
+492 FIDDFA
-498 ETRLNGEFHFATDM
+498 ESHLGGSFHFATDM
-512 PFDVNNYSTYPE
+512 PFDVNDWSTYPE
-524 RLRVRVGAPAGNEFA
+524 RLQIRVGKQDGRQFA
-539 YPINTFEAFF
+539 YPINTIETFF
-549 QDKWTLNERWTVGL
+549 QDKWTLSERWTAGL
-563 GVRWDAELLNAKR
+563 GVRWDGEMLNAKLT
-576 VDNPLMVPQTDPR
+576 DNPLMRPGTDPR

-598 SIAYDVTGDGRSVL
+598 SLAYDVTGDGRSVI

-617 HFYDRTLFSGLDNVL
+617 FFYDRTLFSGLDNVL
-632 QDPVFSNS
+632 QDPVFNDS

-647 GGGDQGGQEDPGPR
+647 GGGGQGGQEDPGPR

-666 QDPDLAQALRIGS
+666 QDPELMGAIRIGS
-679 AAAGECGPATARD
+679 AAAGECGPSTTRD
-692 GATHC
+692 GVPNC
-697 PLLNHDFI
+697 VLLNRDFVEG
-705 QSIYPG
+705 IYPSG
-711 SATRFNEA
+711 NTSRFNEA
-719 NTFIDNY
+719 NAFIDNY
-726 RRQQPLFGQFTVG
+726 RRQQPLFKQFTVG

-749 VAMDY
+749 VGVDY
-754 VNIRGSQLLNRI
+754 VNIRGNQLLNRI

-775 INSSDELTWYD
+775 INSSDQLTWYD
-786 VFPYQNGPGGG
+786 VFPNRG
-797 YTGVYNRTDTVNYP
+797 GVYDRTDTGSPPGMDSYP
-811 SCPGAVGAGY
+811 SCKGGAAVASGL
-821 YSDDAL
+821 YSNPAL
-827 LAAQCAKAGP
+827 LAAQCAKTDP
-837 DGIDPRTG
+837 MTGIDPRTG

-855 LSIESTGFSSY
+855 LSIESTGLSNY
-866 DGLNFSMEKRYSDRW
+866 DGLNVSVEKRYADRW

-963 YNSQFDLDRNGTNW
+963 YNSQLDLDRNGTNW

-982 GTYGGAGANAFEAEH
+982 GTYSGTGADAFTAEH
-997 NGRQGGARQ
+997 NGRQGGTRQ

-1017 WRARPGDGDTFD
+1017 WRARPSDGDTLD

-1060 YTLLRSGGV
+1060 YTLLRSGGI
-1069 PRQANFGVRY
+1069 PRQANFGIRY

>member
-1 MRRLTTFLTVIALVS
+1 MRRLTTFLTVAALVG
-16 VTATSALAQQGRTE
+16 AAAMPALAQQGRTE
-30 LRGRITDETGGALP
+30 LRGRVTDETGGALP

-51 NEADGTFREVITSGD
+51 NEADGTFREVITGAD

-89 TFQTTGFEL
+89 TFQTTGYEL
-98 RVGATVPLDIVLGV
+98 RVGQTLPLDIVLGV

-138 LDTAELLDMPLQ
+138 LDSQELVDMPLQ

-160 LPGIQFLPSA
+160 LPGIQFLPSE
-170 SGGNDTII
+170 SSGNDTII
-178 ANGQTTASSSLN
+178 ANGQTAASSNLN
-190 VDGGSNSDSSS
+190 VDGGYNGDSTS

-231 RSSGAIINAVT
+231 RSSGAVINAVT

-256 STSTDMTA
+256 STSTGMTA
-264 RNYFNAQQF
+264 RNFFNAQQF
-273 AEDPSVEKPTNNKY
+273 AEDPSVEKPSNNKY

-295 PIVQDKAHF
+295 PIVQDKMHF

-311 LTNPARAII
+311 LNNPARARIFSTR
-320 LPSRGAGLPAL
+320 PEL
-331 SWSAAEQWRAWNTMY
+331 SWSSPERWRALNTMY

-360 RFMRE
+360 RYMRE
-365 TSPETNR
+365 TSPEDNR
-372 HGNRTLTSGHDS
+372 IGNRTELSSVDS
-384 WDEEYIWV
+384 TDDEYMFV

-402 VVNTAR
+402 VVNTVR
-408 VTRSYEDNGGGPPAW
+408 VTRTHEFYSGGPPLW
-423 WDLDGPALRD
+423 YEIDGHISLDGA
-433 GQMRNLTPALVHDSF
+433 MRNVTPSYHMDSF

-453 PWAGARVDSQWQYN
+453 PWAWGREDSQWQYN
-467 NTTSWFVPDMM
+467 NTTSWFIPDKM
-478 GDHDFKFGGTFHRS
+478 GDHDIKFGGTFHRS
-492 FIDDFR
+492 FIDDFS
-498 ETRLNGEFHFATDM
+498 ESFLGGGFYFDTDR
-512 PFDVNNYSTYPE
+512 PFDVDDYSTYPE
-524 RLRVRVGAPAGNEFA
+524 RLRVRVGKQDGRQFA
-539 YPINTFEAFF
+539 YPINTFETFL

-563 GVRWDAELLNAKR
+563 GVRWDAELLNAKLT
-576 VDNPLMVPQTDPR
+576 DNPLMTPGTDPR

-598 SIAYDVTGDGRSVL
+598 SLAYDVTGDGRSVI

-617 HFYDRTLFSGLDNVL
+617 FFYDRTLFSGLDNVL
-632 QDPVFSNS
+632 QDPIYNDS
-640 FVASFPR
+640 FIASFPR
-647 GGGDQGGQEDPGPR
+647 GGGGQGGQEDPGPR

-666 QDPDLAQALRIGS
+666 QDPELAGAISIGS
-679 AAAGECGPATARD
+679 AAAGECGPSTARD
-692 GATHC
+692 GVPNC
-697 PLLNHDFI
+697 VLLDRDFVE
-705 QSIYPG
+705 SIYPTG
-711 SATRFNEA
+711 NTSRFNES
-719 NTFIDNY
+719 NVYIDNY
-726 RRQQPLFGQFTVG
+726 RRQQPLFKQFTVG

-749 VAMDY
+749 VGVDY

-766 NYVAPLRDG
+766 NYVAPYRDG
-775 INSSDELTWYD
+775 VDSTAELTWYD
-786 VFPYQNGPGGG
+786 VFPNRG
-797 YTGVYNRTDTVNYP
+797 GVYDRTDTVYYP
-811 SCPGAVGAGY
+811 SCALNADGVPAAVAANI
-821 YSDDAL
+821 YSNPAR
-827 LAAQCAKAGP
+827 LASECAKTGP

-845 LLIGVWQGRL
+845 LLVGLWQGRL
-855 LSIESTGFSSY
+855 LSIESTGLSSY
-866 DGLNFSMEKRYSDRW
+866 DGLNVSMEKRYSDRW

-904 ISVNGVQTQVLG
+904 VSLNGVQTQVLG

-963 YNSQFDLDRNGTNW
+963 YNSQLDLDRNGTNW
-977 DPLPA
+977 DPIPQ
-982 GTYGGAGANAFEAEH
+982 GTYTGEGANAFTVDH
-997 NGRQGGARQ
+997 NGRQGGARA
-1006 GDYINLDVRFG
+1006 GDYVNLDLRFG
-1017 WRARPGDGDTFD
+1017 WRARPRTGDTLD
-1029 IYFDLINVLNR
+1029 IYFDIINVFDR
-1040 PNFFVASWANGDQ
+1040 PNFFVASWENGDQ
-1053 NSGNFSR
+1053 NSGNFAR
-1060 YTLLRSGGV
+1060 YTALRSGGI

>member
-1 MRRLTTFLTVIALVS
+1 MRRLTTFLTVAALVG
-16 VTATSALAQQGRTE
+16 AAAMPALAQQGRTE
-30 LRGRITDETGGALP
+30 LRGRVTDETGGALP

-51 NEADGTFREVITSGD
+51 NEADGTFREVITGAD

-89 TFQTTGFEL
+89 TFQTTGYEL
-98 RVGATVPLDIVLGV
+98 RVGQTLPLDIVLGV

-138 LDTAELLDMPLQ
+138 LDSQELVDMPLQ

-160 LPGIQFLPSA
+160 LPGIQFLPSE
-170 SGGNDTII
+170 SSGNDTII
-178 ANGQTTASSSLN
+178 ANGQTAASSNLN
-190 VDGGSNSDSSS
+190 VDGGYNGDSTS

-231 RSSGAIINAVT
+231 RSSGAVINAVT

-256 STSTDMTA
+256 STSTGMTA
-264 RNYFNAQQF
+264 RNFFNAQQF
-273 AEDPSVEKPTNNKY
+273 AEDPSVEKPSNNKY

-295 PIVQDKAHF
+295 PIVQDKMHF

-311 LTNPARAII
+311 LNNPARARIFSTR
-320 LPSRGAGLPAL
+320 PEL
-331 SWSAAEQWRAWNTMY
+331 SWSSPERWRALNTMY

-360 RFMRE
+360 RYMRE
-365 TSPETNR
+365 TSPEDNR
-372 HGNRTLTSGHDS
+372 IGNRTELSSVDS
-384 WDEEYIWV
+384 TDDEYMFV

-402 VVNTAR
+402 VVNTVR
-408 VTRSYEDNGGGPPAW
+408 VTRTHEFYSGGPPLW
-423 WDLDGPALRD
+423 YEIDGHISLDGA
-433 GQMRNLTPALVHDSF
+433 MRNVTPSYHMDSF

-453 PWAGARVDSQWQYN
+453 PWAWGREDSQWQYN
-467 NTTSWFVPDMM
+467 NTTSWFIPDKM
-478 GDHDFKFGGTFHRS
+478 GDHDIKFGGTFHRS
-492 FIDDFR
+492 FIDDFS
-498 ETRLNGEFHFATDM
+498 ESFLGGGFYFDTDR
-512 PFDVNNYSTYPE
+512 PFDVDDYSTYPE
-524 RLRVRVGAPAGNEFA
+524 RLRVRVGKQDGRQFA
-539 YPINTFEAFF
+539 YPINTFETFL

-563 GVRWDAELLNAKR
+563 GVRWDAELLNAKLT
-576 VDNPLMVPQTDPR
+576 DNPLMTPGTDPR

-598 SIAYDVTGDGRSVL
+598 SLAYDVTGDGRSVI

-617 HFYDRTLFSGLDNVL
+617 FFYDRTLFSGLDNVL
-632 QDPVFSNS
+632 QDPIYNDS
-640 FVASFPR
+640 FIASFPR
-647 GGGDQGGQEDPGPR
+647 GGGGQGGQEDPGPR

-666 QDPDLAQALRIGS
+666 QDPELAGAIRIGS
-679 AAAGECGPATARD
+679 AAAGECGPSTARD
-692 GATHC
+692 GVPNC
-697 PLLNHDFI
+697 VLLDRDFVE
-705 QSIYPG
+705 SIYPTG
-711 SATRFNEA
+711 NTSRFNES
-719 NTFIDNY
+719 NVYVDNY
-726 RRQQPLFGQFTVG
+726 RRQQPLFKQFTVG

-749 VAMDY
+749 VGVDY

-766 NYVAPLRDG
+766 NYVAPYRDG
-775 INSSDELTWYD
+775 VDSTAELTWYD
-786 VFPYQNGPGGG
+786 VFPNRG
-797 YTGVYNRTDTVNYP
+797 GVYDRTDTVYYP
-811 SCPGAVGAGY
+811 SCALNADGVPAAVAANI
-821 YSDDAL
+821 YSNPAR
-827 LAAQCAKAGP
+827 LASECAKTGP

-845 LLIGVWQGRL
+845 LLVGLWQGRL
-855 LSIESTGFSSY
+855 LSIESTGLSSY
-866 DGLNFSMEKRYSDRW
+866 DGLNVSMEKRYSDRW

-904 ISVNGVQTQVLG
+904 VSLNGVQTQVLG

-963 YNSQFDLDRNGTNW
+963 YNSQLDLDRNGTNW
-977 DPLPA
+977 DPIPQ
-982 GTYGGAGANAFEAEH
+982 GTYTGEGANAFTVDH
-997 NGRQGGARQ
+997 NGRQGGARA
-1006 GDYINLDVRFG
+1006 GDYVNLDLRFG
-1017 WRARPGDGDTFD
+1017 WRARPAEGDTLD
-1029 IYFDLINVLNR
+1029 IYFDLINVFDR
-1040 PNFFVASWANGDQ
+1040 PNFFVASWENGDQ
-1053 NSGNFSR
+1053 NSGNFAR
-1060 YTLLRSGGV
+1060 YTALRSGGI